1 MAEAVGLDDRSPEG
15 FLRWLADLK
24 AEIEL
29 PRSLVD
35 TAVDPDQ
42 LERLVDVAVED
53 TCHLNNPRP
62 VARADFER
70 IFVEAFQ

>member
-1 MAEAVGLDDRSPEG
+1 M
-15 FLRWLADLK
+15 
-24 AEIEL
+24 

-35 TAVDPDQ
+35 TAVDPAE
-42 LERLVDVAVED
+42 LERLVDVAIED

-62 VARADFER
+62 VTRDDFER